1 MTAQSSR
8 RFAIGVQSFP
18 VMRQGGFVYVDK
30 THHVWQLSNCF
41 GNYILLSRP
50 RRFGKSLL
58 CSTFKAYFEGR
69 RELFEDLRIAKMDS
83 AWRSHAVMFFD
94 MSTLKDIDA
103 PSESLDDAL
112 PLFYQSGNL
121 TIKHYVL
128 FGTIGIR
135 AETEVRNAVGRSD
148 VVLHTKDT
156 TYVMELK
163 LDGRGTVDDALQ
175 QIDSRN

>member
-30 THHVWQLSNCF
+30 MHHVWQLSNCF

-69 RELFEDLRIAKMDS
+69 RELFEDLRIAEMDS
-83 AWRSHAVMFFD
+83 AWRSHA
-94 MSTLKDIDA
+94 
-103 PSESLDDAL
+103 
-112 PLFYQSGNL
+112 
-121 TIKHYVL
+121 
-128 FGTIGIR
+128 
-135 AETEVRNAVGRSD
+135 

>member
-1 MTAQSSR
+1 MTTQSSR

-69 RELFEDLRIAKMDS
+69 REMFEDLRIAEMDS
-83 AWRSHAVMFFD
+83 AWRSHAVILF
-94 MSTLKDIDA
+94 
-103 PSESLDDAL
+103 DAL
-112 PLFYQSGNL
+112 LPFYAAKSKTVTPILFS
-121 TIKHYVL
+121 
-128 FGTIGIR
+128 R
-135 AETEVRNAVGRSD
+135 ARS
-148 VVLHTKDT
+148 
-156 TYVMELK
+156 E
-163 LDGRGTVDDALQ
+163 
-175 QIDSRN
+175 